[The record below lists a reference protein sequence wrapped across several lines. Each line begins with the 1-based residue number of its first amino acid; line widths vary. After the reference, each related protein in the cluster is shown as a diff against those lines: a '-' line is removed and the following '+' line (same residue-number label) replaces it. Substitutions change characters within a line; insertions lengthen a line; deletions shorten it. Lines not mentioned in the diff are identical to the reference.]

1 MQQADTRVWEVLQG
15 VRTPDG
21 VKITKENQIVWI
33 GEAVPAILLL
43 IAAVVMAFANIIKR
57 QGPAPR
63 GVFVS

>member
-1 MQQADTRVWEVLQG
+1 
-15 VRTPDG
+15 